1 MRLPSEG
8 ALPAAAA
15 AAAAAASSSTHVFV
29 IRAPSEMLF
38 EVLGAGAPDP
48 GEVLQAPTEGVFLQM
63 LGAPSAV
70 PGVLGA
76 APGPVLREVFRA
88 PAQQVLG
95 QRFRAVP
102 CMWVPL
108 LFWTAL
114 AQGFVVLG
122 AGAFESFGV
131 IWGPGGPSFLQML
144 GAGTPVL
151 GVFRAALRPG
161 FLQVLGA
168 AAARVVLV
176 VGAVGA
182 ARARSA
188 AAVAHV
194 PHVGCCG
201 GGELA
206 QAGLAVDG
214 AAAARA
220 ARALLLVQQHTQLLE
235 LHVLLHH
242 LLLLHLQLLQL
253 LQV

>member
-1 MRLPSEG
+1 
-8 ALPAAAA
+8 
-15 AAAAAASSSTHVFV
+15 
-29 IRAPSEMLF
+29 MLF

-131 IWGPGGPSFLQML
+131 IWGPGGMRC
-144 GAGTPVL
+144 GL
-151 GVFRAALRPG
+151 GV
-161 FLQVLGA
+161 
-168 AAARVVLV
+168 
-176 VGAVGA
+176 
-182 ARARSA
+182 
-188 AAVAHV
+188 
-194 PHVGCCG
+194 
-201 GGELA
+201 
-206 QAGLAVDG
+206 
-214 AAAARA
+214 
-220 ARALLLVQQHTQLLE
+220 
-235 LHVLLHH
+235 H
-242 LLLLHLQLLQL
+242 LN
-253 LQV
+253 V